1 MIVNAEVKLDGKKAL
16 NKEYFDKKL
25 NQFTREV
32 RRSFVLEELKLKRKY
47 YKPSAYRKIKKEIR
61 HLKWKF
67 Y

>member
-1 MIVNAEVKLDGKKAL
+1 MTNAEVKLDGKKAL

-32 RRSFVLEELKLKRKY
+32 KRSFVLEELKLKRRF
-47 YKPSAYRKIKKEIR
+47 YKPSAFKKIKKDIK